1 MDIRKAIP
9 DITNEEIELVNQI
22 ENTRERINDAKEYGD
37 DVDYLYEKMS
47 NLKEQLE
54 KARSKRREES

>member
-9 DITNEEIELVNQI
+9 GITEEEISLVNQI

-47 NLKEQLE
+47 NLKDQLE
-54 KARSKRREES
+54 KARSRRR